1 MATEFDEHLQERLR
15 AFQLDH
21 GMSGDGG
28 RRRADLQRLMSA
40 PATHTPA
47 ESDGGANEPVQIPLS
62 DYPSVVA
69 NLPVAITC
77 L

>member
-1 MATEFDEHLQERLR
+1 
-15 AFQLDH
+15 
-21 GMSGDGG
+21 MSGDGVAG
-28 RRRADLQRLMSA
+28 AQTWQRLMSA

-47 ESDGGANEPVQIPLS
+47 ESDVGANEPLQIPLS